1 MQCGKRENQCSVSL
15 NVAALR
21 TELSFKLVE
30 EMRKFHGATP
40 LLHYPHRPHQPCSS
54 INTKTPLS
62 LCLRFVEIPRGNV
75 LGDGGVR

>member
-30 EMRKFHGATP
+30 EMRKFHGAML
-40 LLHYPHRPHQPCSS
+40 LLHYPHRPH
-54 INTKTPLS
+54 
-62 LCLRFVEIPRGNV
+62 
-75 LGDGGVR
+75 